1 MSVSSL
7 LRNAAVVSAVLLA
20 LPWAQADEAA
30 IRKNLPERIPKFPKI
45 DEVRKTAVP
54 GIYEVR
60 FGAQIRYVDEN
71 ADYMFEQGNLYDLR
85 SHANLTQERV
95 NKLMAFDF
103 SELQLKDAIV
113 WKNGNGR
120 RKMAVF
126 VDPNCGYCKQFERS
140 IVELKDVTVYTFLI
154 PILGGDSPQK
164 ARAVWCSND
173 SITTWREWMLHGK
186 APMRAMGA
194 CDASAI
200 DRNLAF
206 ATKYRIDGTP
216 AIIFENSTRV
226 QSALPLEELEKR
238 LAQASRKS

>member
-7 LRNAAVVSAVLLA
+7 LRNAAAFSVALLA
-20 LPWAQADEAA
+20 LQWAAADEAA
-30 IRKNLPERIPKFPKI
+30 IRKNLPERVPKFPKI
-45 DEVRKTAVP
+45 DEVRKTPIA

-71 ADYMFEQGNLYDLR
+71 ADHMFEQGGIYDLR
-85 SHANLTQERV
+85 THVNITQARID
-95 NKLMAFDF
+95 KLIAFDF
-103 SELQLKDAIV
+103 SELQLKDALV

-126 VDPNCGYCKQFERS
+126 VDPNCVYCKHLERT
-140 IVELKDVTVYTFLI
+140 ITELKDVTVYTFLI

-173 SITTWREWMLHGK
+173 SMASWRDWMLNGK

-226 QSALPLEELEKR
+226 QSALSLEELEKR
-238 LAQASRKS
+238 LALATRKS